1 MKPLKETTQMFEGK
15 EKQFSG
21 HSQQGPAT
29 TGQVLPNKRIKQS
42 HILLPEKLLM
52 ISRIIINLVLSIF
65 HLKDSNYK

>member
-1 MKPLKETTQMFEGK
+1 MFEGK

-42 HILLPEKLLM
+42 HILLPEKLLIM
-52 ISRIIINLVLSIF
+52 SRIIINISFKRFKL
-65 HLKDSNYK
+65 

>member
-1 MKPLKETTQMFEGK
+1 MSEAK

-21 HSQQGPAT
+21 QSQQGPAT
-29 TGQVLPNKRIKQS
+29 TGQVLQNKRIKQS

-52 ISRIIINLVLSIF
+52 ISRIIIELALSIF

>member
-1 MKPLKETTQMFEGK
+1 MFEGK

-29 TGQVLPNKRIKQS
+29 TGQVLQNKRIKQS
-42 HILLPEKLLM
+42 HILLPKKLLM
-52 ISRIIINLVLSIF
+52 IKQNNYLVLSIF